1 MSTKV
6 TAEVRKM
13 STYPWTLLLACK
25 ESALYGSMR
34 LDVDARYQKD
44 QQEWLDKLQVAIDY
58 KKEHE

>member
-1 MSTKV
+1 MSTW
-6 TAEVRKM
+6 
-13 STYPWTLLLACK
+13 PWMLLLGYK